1 MFNTYSNILKYHI
14 IKKNTFALRERLFGS
29 SLSNDLFFKKFSFA
43 KADISTEEFFTVF
56 LRQTKHSF
64 FFNSSNRK
72 DFFLQTLTRLHSP
85 QEIVRQAEAVLRRE
99 FSFFGTTHRFNNRI
113 DWHLD
118 FKSGKPFD
126 SKSFY
131 TDVRFPN
138 DGSDVK
144 TVWELSRCSWVWQ
157 LGKAYWLTN
166 RRAYKDAFFDLIDS
180 WSAENPCFYG
190 ANWTCA
196 MEVALRAAN
205 WIAGFYFFS
214 DAQDEPNKWM
224 AFLKTLFQHG
234 RYIESNLEYTRRSG
248 NHLVSDAVGLL
259 MLGCFFKHTSAGA
272 AWLSLS
278 KKILEEEILSQ
289 TYADGANYEM
299 SLAYH
304 RFVTELFLSAYQLG
318 GLNRVSFSAEFKAR
332 LEKSCE
338 FMMHYIKPDGTAPL
352 IGDSDD
358 SRLFWF
364 NLDDDFNNHTSV
376 LSLAAIVFQRAD
388 FKTVAMQFSEQA
400 LWLCGIDGWET
411 FQKLGTRADALSST
425 LFQHSQFAVLR
436 SATFHCFI
444 DGGELGKRGWGGHGH
459 NDTFS
464 FELFAVDAS
473 FIVDSGTFCYTSD
486 SARRREFRSMKA
498 HNSVIIDGVEIAEF
512 SGAFKVNADN
522 TSPNILKWL
531 STTQQDKLTVEHRA
545 YQMLAEP
552 IMHERTFLLDKAAHR
567 LTLSDRLYGMGSHSA
582 EFFLHFAPLV
592 TAERLGQSK
601 LLLRHGESA
610 TTLLLEHD
618 DADDA
623 ELVSY
628 EFAPRYGVLL
638 PAALL
643 RLKKRFTTELRFNFE
658 IRLAPTLP
666 I

>member
-1 MFNTYSNILKYHI
+1 MLDTYSNILKYHL

-29 SLSNDLFFKKFSFA
+29 RLSNDLFFKKFSFV
-43 KADISTEEFFTVF
+43 KANANVEEFFTAF

-72 DFFLQTLTRLHSP
+72 DFFLQTLTHLHSP
-85 QEIVRQAEAVLRRE
+85 QEIVRQAEAILRRE
-99 FSFFGTTHRFNNRI
+99 FSFFGTTHRFPENI
-113 DWHLD
+113 HWHLD
-118 FKSGKPFD
+118 FKSGKSFD

-138 DGSDVK
+138 HGSDVK
-144 TVWELSRCSWVWQ
+144 TVWELSRCGWAWQ

-190 ANWTCA
+190 TNWTCA

-205 WIAGFYFFS
+205 WLAGFYFFS
-214 DAQDEPNKWM
+214 NEHDEPNKWI
-224 AFLKTLFQHG
+224 AFLKMLFQHG

-248 NHLVSDAVGLL
+248 NHLISDAVGLF
-259 MLGCFFKHTSAGA
+259 MLGCFFKHTPEGA

-278 KKILEEEILSQ
+278 KNILEEEILLQ

-318 GLNRVSFSAEFKAR
+318 GLNRISFSAEFKAR

-338 FMMHYIKPDGTAPL
+338 FMMHYIKPNGDAPL

-358 SRLFWF
+358 GRLFWF

-376 LSLAAIVFQRAD
+376 LSLAAVAFQRAD
-388 FKTVAMQFSEQA
+388 FKAAARHFSEQA

-411 FQKLGTRADALSST
+411 FQKLGKRTDAPSST
-425 LFQHSQFAVLR
+425 LFRHSQFAILR
-436 SATFHCFI
+436 SEKFHCFI

-459 NDTFS
+459 NDTLS

-473 FIVDSGTFCYTSD
+473 FIVDSGTFCYTSHP
-486 SARRREFRSMKA
+486 ARRREFRSMTA
-498 HNSVIIDGVEIAEF
+498 HNSVMIDGMEIAEF
-512 SGAFKVNADN
+512 SDAFKVKTDK
-522 TSPNILKWL
+522 TSPNILKWI
-531 STTQQDKLTVEHRA
+531 STTQRDELTVAHRA
-545 YQMLAEP
+545 YQQLAQP
-552 IMHERTFLLDKAAHR
+552 IMHERTFILDKATHQ
-567 LTLSDRLYGMGSHSA
+567 LTISDRLYGMGTHSA

-610 TTLLLEHD
+610 TKLLLEHD
-618 DADDA
+618 NADNA
-623 ELVSY
+623 ELLSY

-638 PAALL
+638 PAVFL
-643 RLKKRFTTELRFNFE
+643 RLKKSFTTELRFHFV
-658 IRLAPTLP
+658 ITLATS
-666 I
+666 

>member
-1 MFNTYSNILKYHI
+1 MLDTYSNILKYHL

-29 SLSNDLFFKKFSFA
+29 RLSNDLFFKKFSFV
-43 KADISTEEFFTVF
+43 KANVNVEEFFTAF

-72 DFFLQTLTRLHSP
+72 DFFLQTLTHLHSP
-85 QEIVRQAEAVLRRE
+85 QEIVRQAEAILRRE
-99 FSFFGTTHRFNNRI
+99 FSFFGTTHRFPENI
-113 DWHLD
+113 HWHLD
-118 FKSGKPFD
+118 FKSGKSFD
-126 SKSFY
+126 SKRFY

-138 DGSDVK
+138 NGSDVK
-144 TVWELSRCSWVWQ
+144 TVWELSRCGWAWQ

-190 ANWTCA
+190 TNWTCA

-205 WIAGFYFFS
+205 WLAGFYFFS
-214 DAQDEPNKWM
+214 NEHDEPNKWI
-224 AFLKTLFQHG
+224 AFLKMLFQHG

-248 NHLVSDAVGLL
+248 NHLISDAVGLF
-259 MLGCFFKHTSAGA
+259 MLGCFFKHTPEGA

-278 KKILEEEILSQ
+278 KNILEEEILSQ

-318 GLNRVSFSAEFKAR
+318 GLNRISFSAEFKAR

-338 FMMHYIKPDGTAPL
+338 FMMHYIKPNGDAPL

-358 SRLFWF
+358 GRLFWF

-376 LSLAAIVFQRAD
+376 LSLAAVVFQRAD
-388 FKTVAMQFSEQA
+388 FKAAATHFSEQA

-411 FQKLGTRADALSST
+411 FQKLGKRTDALSST
-425 LFQHSQFAVLR
+425 LFRHSQFAILR
-436 SATFHCFI
+436 SEKLHCFI

-459 NDTFS
+459 NDTLS

-473 FIVDSGTFCYTSD
+473 FIVDSGTFCYTSHP
-486 SARRREFRSMKA
+486 ARRREFRSMTA
-498 HNSVIIDGVEIAEF
+498 HNSVMIDGMEIAEF
-512 SGAFKVNADN
+512 SDTFKVKTDK
-522 TSPNILKWL
+522 TSPNILKWI
-531 STTQQDKLTVEHRA
+531 STTQRDELTVAHRA
-545 YQMLAEP
+545 YQQLAQP
-552 IMHERTFLLDKAAHR
+552 IMHERTFILDKATHQ
-567 LTLSDRLYGMGSHSA
+567 LTISDRLYGMGTHSA

-610 TTLLLEHD
+610 TKLLFEHD
-618 DADDA
+618 NADDA
-623 ELVSY
+623 ELLSY

-638 PAALL
+638 PAVFL
-643 RLKKRFTTELRFNFE
+643 RLKKSFTTELRFHFV
-658 IRLAPTLP
+658 ITLATS
-666 I
+666 